1 MNNFCEKTALAC
13 RALSDKGISFEKDA
27 PLSARTSFKIGG
39 NADIAVFPE
48 TESQLLEAVAALRGA
63 DVRFMLVGNGTN
75 LLFSDKGYRGAVII
89 TKKMRKI
96 SVDGNILSVL
106 CGDSFTEAAVAAKDA
121 SLTGLEFAYGIPG
134 SCGGAVC
141 MNAGAYGGEVSGV
154 LLDMRVLDTASG
166 EVFTVSKADAD
177 FSYRHSIIRDFPNYA
192 VISARFA
199 LRHGDKNEINA
210 YMQDI
215 MGRRRDK
222 QPLEYPSAGSVF
234 KRPAPDMYVG
244 KMLEELGLKGF
255 TIGGAQVSQK
265 HAGFI
270 INVGGATASDVLA
283 LVDHIKKAV
292 LAAYS
297 VELECEICAVSEE

>member
-63 DVRFMLVGNGTN
+63 DVRFMLIGNGTN

-177 FSYRHSIIRDFPNYA
+177 FSYRHSVIRDFPNYA

-244 KMLEELGLKGF
+244 KMLESLGLKGL

-270 INVGGATASDVLA
+270 INVGGATAADVLA
-283 LVDHIKKAV
+283 LVEHIKKSV
-292 LAAYS
+292 LSAYS

>member
-27 PLSARTSFKIGG
+27 PLSMRTSFKIGG

-48 TESQLLEAVAALRGA
+48 TEAQLLAAVAALRGA
-63 DVRFMLVGNGTN
+63 DVRFMLIGNGTN

-177 FSYRHSIIRDFPNYA
+177 FSYRHSVIRDFPNYA

-244 KMLEELGLKGF
+244 KMLEDLGLKGF

>member
-1 MNNFCEKTALAC
+1 M
-13 RALSDKGISFEKDA
+13 
-27 PLSARTSFKIGG
+27 RTSFKIGG

-48 TESQLLEAVAALRGA
+48 TEAQLLAAVAALRGA
-63 DVRFMLVGNGTN
+63 DVRFMLIGNGTN

-177 FSYRHSIIRDFPNYA
+177 FSYRHSVIRDFPNYA

-244 KMLEELGLKGF
+244 KMLEDLGLKGF

>member
-1 MNNFCEKTALAC
+1 LNNFSEKTALVC
-13 RALSDKGISFEKDA
+13 RELSDKGINFEKDA

-39 NADIAVFPE
+39 NADVAIFPE
-48 TESQLLEAVAALRGA
+48 TENELVAAVSVLRAA
-63 DVRFMLVGNGTN
+63 DMRFMIVGNGTN

-96 SVDGNILSVL
+96 TVDGNILSVL

-141 MNAGAYGGEVSGV
+141 MNAGAYGGEVSSV

-166 EVFTVSKADAD
+166 EVFTISKADARL
-177 FSYRHSIIRDFPNYA
+177 SYRHSIIRDFPSYA
-192 VISARFA
+192 VIGARFA
-199 LRHGDKNEINA
+199 LKSGNKDEINA

-244 KMLEELGLKGF
+244 KMIEELGLKGF
-255 TIGGAQVSQK
+255 TIGGAQVSKK

-283 LVDHIKKAV
+283 LVEHIKKSV

>member
-27 PLSARTSFKIGG
+27 PLSMRTSFKIGG
-39 NADIAVFPE
+39 NADVAVFPE

-63 DVRFMLVGNGTN
+63 DMRFMLIGNGTN

-244 KMLEELGLKGF
+244 KMLENLGLKGF

>member
-27 PLSARTSFKIGG
+27 PLSMRTSFKIGG

-48 TESQLLEAVAALRGA
+48 TEVQLLEAVAALRGA
-63 DVRFMLVGNGTN
+63 DVRFMLIGNGTN

-166 EVFTVSKADAD
+166 EVFTVSKADAR